1 MTARKAMSQKD
12 MNGLKVV
19 NVGDPTAA
27 QDASTKNYT
36 DTGDTAAKSRA
47 NHTGSQLA
55 STISDF
61 DAQVRSSRLDQLAA
75 PTADVGL
82 NGHKV
87 TSLADPASAQDAA
100 TKNYV
105 DTQVAGLVTGQILKG
120 AVRVAVGANVNIAN
134 PGSATL
140 DGGVALNVGDLVLL
154 YGQTTPSQNG
164 PYVFNGAA
172 AAMTRAVNWDT
183 NAEAVLGSYWVV
195 EMGTKADT
203 LALLSNDTAINL
215 GVTTPTFAWISVA
228 GAAIGRFTTTCPVV
242 AAGASWTVSH
252 NLGDRGVVW
261 AVYRTASPYDDVDI
275 YGVRTDGNTLT
286 LTPDIAMAAG
296 EYTVVVKY

>member
-1 MTARKAMSQKD
+1 MTARKAMSNKD

-27 QDASTKNYT
+27 QDAATKNYT

-47 NHTGSQLA
+47 NHTGSQTA

-82 NGHKV
+82 NGRKL
-87 TSLADPASAQDAA
+87 TSVADPSSAQDAA

-105 DTQVAGLVTGQILKG
+105 DSQVSGLVSGQVLKG
-120 AVRVAVGANVNIAN
+120 AVRVAATANINLAAPGATI
-134 PGSATL
+134 
-140 DGGVALNVGDLVLL
+140 DGVAMNNGDIFLATA
-154 YGQTTPSQNG
+154 QTTGTQNG
-164 PYVFNGAA
+164 PYVYNGSGTAA
-172 AAMTRAVNWDT
+172 TRAANWDT
-183 NAEAVLGSYWVV
+183 SGEAVLGSYWVV
-195 EMGTKADT
+195 EMGTKADNF
-203 LALLSNDTAINL
+203 ALLTNDTAVTL
-215 GVTTPTFAWISVA
+215 GTTTPAFTFFSVA
-228 GAAIGRFTTTCPVV
+228 GASIGRFTATSPAV

-252 NLGDRGVVW
+252 NLGDRAVIW
-261 AVYRTASPYDDVDI
+261 AVYRSASPYDDVDI
-275 YGVRTDGNTLT
+275 YGVRTDTNTLT
-286 LTPDIAMAAG
+286 LTPDIAMALG